1 MSTSSSSTTGKRL
14 CVTLRCNTGAH
25 AGQKF
30 RLEAVGDNE
39 DENMFKIGRSTGRQF
54 KEKGVSLYKDK
65 EISTTHAIIEI
76 KFGQAFFTDV
86 GSTNGSLLNDA
97 EIERKVPIRLQDN
110 DILMLGS
117 SELHVNVT
125 DLDDEE
131 NGIVSV

>member
-65 EISTTHAIIEI
+65 EISTTHAII
-76 KFGQAFFTDV
+76 
-86 GSTNGSLLNDA
+86 
-97 EIERKVPIRLQDN
+97 
-110 DILMLGS
+110 
-117 SELHVNVT
+117 
-125 DLDDEE
+125 
-131 NGIVSV
+131 